1 MVAFAS
7 PYRVISIFSR
17 QEGLAIDEEVW
28 LEVPVLVLLFGSNL
42 ARLPGLFVKRQMS
55 IVDFQ

>member
-17 QEGLAIDEEVW
+17 QEGLAIDDEVC
-28 LEVPVLVLLFGSNL
+28 LEVPVLVLFFGSNL
-42 ARLPGLFVKRQMS
+42 ARLPGIFVKRQMS